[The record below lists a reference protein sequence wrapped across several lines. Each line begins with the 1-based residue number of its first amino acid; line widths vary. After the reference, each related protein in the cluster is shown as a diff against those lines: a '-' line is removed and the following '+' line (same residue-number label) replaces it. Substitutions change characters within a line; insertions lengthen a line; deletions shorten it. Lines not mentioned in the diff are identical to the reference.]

1 MQIDLEFILMR
12 VAPSKRFLYLFILT
26 QIVMACHA
34 AHAQQSKFVGMHH
47 LSSVPDAAP
56 ASPPPEH
63 LPEQPAENIG
73 TGRAAP
79 AVSHESP
86 STALIPAYKLLA
98 VKDSLIKLEALE
110 KWPHLDE
117 AALATT
123 DQDIR
128 KLVYGIEMNRG
139 NIPPQGLFLA
149 AKTLA
154 DHHIME
160 RAAVYF
166 FVGQL
171 RLSFDAAR
179 WPARDHPDDVK
190 RRAQDKNKT
199 PDQASPNQD
208 TPLRVIDPH
217 SGVRALA
224 DSIGQPIMS
233 WAVHDPATF
242 HKILDEVRQW
252 DASAPY
258 AYMPDYDPGDS
269 VPFESW
275 EKLLKQS
282 RENYFSYMA
291 NLGRAME
298 KAR

>member
-1 MQIDLEFILMR
+1 MGL
-12 VAPSKRFLYLFILT
+12 S
-26 QIVMACHA
+26 HA
-34 AHAQQSKFVGMHH
+34 ALAQQTKYIGMHH
-47 LSSVPDAAP
+47 LSSQPESQESKGSQTPTPMPP
-56 ASPPPEH
+56 ASPEAGNEHSATSSGMVVIPPYKP
-63 LPEQPAENIG
+63 LTAKD
-73 TGRAAP
+73 
-79 AVSHESP
+79 
-86 STALIPAYKLLA
+86 ALIKP
-98 VKDSLIKLEALE
+98 DALE

-123 DQDIR
+123 DEDLR
-128 KLVYGIEMNRG
+128 KLVYGIETNRG
-139 NIPPQGLFLA
+139 SIPPQGLFLA

-154 DHHIME
+154 DHRIME
-160 RAAVYF
+160 RAAVYYF
-166 FVGQL
+166 IGQL
-171 RLSFDAAR
+171 RLGFDAAR

-190 RRAQDKNKT
+190 RRAQDKHKT
-199 PDQASPNQD
+199 PDQAAPNQD
-208 TPLRVIDPH
+208 APPRVIDPH
-217 SGVRALA
+217 AGVRALA
-224 DSIGQPIMS
+224 DSIGQPIIS

-258 AYMPDYDPGDS
+258 AYLPDYEPGEA

-298 KAR
+298 KAGYKN